1 MSTNTYLSEA
11 LAHAAARSAA
21 PAPARPTTGAKT
33 PARPTTAGKTP
44 ARLEPATPIVESP
57 ACATPDDESPI
68 VPARPAPRSSSKTR
82 RAKRP
87 ALIEEEASRREK
99 LEDLVGVMIHTARN
113 WFGEGA
119 ITPRREIWEVDSRL
133 PFLQPDGGEVAAED
147 IRQMRDLFTQL
158 FKTYGAIR
166 KLVRERN
173 IE

>member
-33 PARPTTAGKTP
+33 PARP
-44 ARLEPATPIVESP
+44 EP
-57 ACATPDDESPI
+57 ATPDDES
-68 VPARPAPRSSSKTR
+68 PAPRSSSKTR